1 MFTYLEKKDLLK
13 KEQKQYG
20 EAIGKMICRKFY
32 DANPEL
38 TIKYDNND
46 GYVDSHLHIEYH
58 PHVWICVGFYKEL
71 GVTCIMSIS
80 ITILD
85 EYENEEDYISLDI
98 TKKDNNYSIR
108 DYHEFIRIQN
118 NIIVSDEQE
127 DIINTFH
134 NTLRKN
140 SNLNFLESICKYAET
155 KYLLMISTH
164 YLTNLNAAYTLLL
177 INKQRSHTNRIPL
190 DVMKIIINKL
200 FFK

>member
-1 MFTYLEKKDLLK
+1 MFTYLEKKELLK
-13 KEQKQYG
+13 KEQKKYE

-32 DANPEL
+32 DANPEF
-38 TIKYDNND
+38 TIDYDNND
-46 GYVDSHLHIEYH
+46 GYADSRLFIYY
-58 PHVWICVGFYKEL
+58 PNVRIYIRFYKEY

-80 ITILD
+80 ITIVD
-85 EYENEEDYISLDI
+85 EYDGSEEDYISLDI

-127 DIINTFH
+127 DIINTYH
-134 NTLRKN
+134 NTLRN
-140 SNLNFLESICKYAET
+140 NLDLNFLESICKYAES

-164 YLTNLNAAYTLLL
+164 YLTNIDAAYTLLL
-177 INKQRSHTNRIPL
+177 INKQRSHKIPI